1 MLEYLI
7 FFTII
12 IVAIIFTAWRKAYLT
27 QTLLLT
33 NFFIF
38 IYVFAMLYVPNQS
51 ANEMGDNL
59 FNNLTFVPAR
69 FGQIEYVPTI
79 FTSMFMHIDP
89 AHLIG
94 NMLILY
100 LIGLPL
106 EERIGTKK
114 FAVIYSA
121 SGLLATLV
129 FYVAHMTSI
138 SHLLGASGAIFGI
151 AGALLILYPRDEIPM
166 FLGIFFTARAPVWL
180 AVGITIGVET
190 VLTAISIN
198 DGVAHIAHLG
208 GALCGLA
215 IAPLIVKKELK
226 KPKETFNFDNMRLL
240 ARTKEDVEMV
250 NKIEAETE
258 PDVRNAWLQFF
269 FKEVAR
275 CPKCKRRVN
284 YADEIKCE
292 CGQTVKLKK

>member
-7 FFTII
+7 FFAI
-12 IVAIIFTAWRKAYLT
+12 IVLAIIFTVWRKAYLT
-27 QTLLLT
+27 QTLLLA

-38 IYVFAMLYVPNQS
+38 IFVFVLLHLPNQS
-51 ANEMGDNL
+51 ANEMEENL

-69 FGQIEYVPTI
+69 FSQLEYIPTL

-114 FAVIYSA
+114 FAIIYFT
-121 SGLLATLV
+121 SGLGATLI
-129 FYVAHMTSI
+129 FYVAHMNSI

-166 FLGIFFTARAPVWL
+166 FMGIFFTTRAPVWL

-190 VLTAISIN
+190 ALTAISLD
-198 DGVAHIAHLG
+198 DGIAHLAHLG

-215 IAPLIVKKELK
+215 IAPMIVKKK
-226 KPKETFNFDNMRLL
+226 SGRPKEKLDFEQMRRL

-250 NKIEAETE
+250 NKIETETE

-275 CPKCKRRVN
+275 CPKCRRRVS

-292 CGQTVKLKK
+292 CGQIVKLKK